1 PLYLYIRAYCTRSIY
16 RELRNLPHSPPPRP
30 RCCSR
35 APSPPP
41 EGVARRRRR
50 RPGRGGGARGLGAGA
65 GDAAAGRRRH
75 AARHRRGLLP
85 RARLRRAH
93 RAPHRP
99 TGLAELEQ
107 EGCACAIRDL
117 FHGFMATLQQFDRC
131 TVLRG
136 VVPFLNCV
144 RLLAYGLSFYSD
156 EALVKSVTREGKR
169 EELLRGPLY
178 YVIVLLIIVL
188 VFWRDSPIGIVSLS
202 MISGGDGFADIV
214 GRRFGSLKLPFN
226 DKKSWVGVAQCSYLG
241 SCCPL

>member
-1 PLYLYIRAYCTRSIY
+1 
-16 RELRNLPHSPPPRP
+16 
-30 RCCSR
+30 
-35 APSPPP
+35 
-41 EGVARRRRR
+41 
-50 RPGRGGGARGLGAGA
+50 
-65 GDAAAGRRRH
+65 
-75 AARHRRGLLP
+75 

-99 TGLAELEQ
+99 TELEQ

-241 SCCPL
+241 SCCPLCRVLATHSCCLDRISHALLMYSVFLLQDAVIFLVAWLHPCQLGSGDW